1 MQQDPSEVGYG
12 APPMPPSPPGGAP
25 RAAPPAGVRT
35 DGGPG
40 QGVVAEREAEAAAT
54 RGRVDQ
60 LGRHAWAL
68 VGIGLSAVG
77 VLFLVSQMS
86 WIVVPAVLTGI
97 IGVIAAAPVGW
108 MSRRGVR
115 RGIATVVVY
124 IVIVAVVVA
133 AFVFVGRS
141 FVSQVGE
148 LTLDVPQLGE
158 DLAGQLDDLRQRI
171 ETASPAAADA
181 VARFRQSVV
190 DSTSS
195 FGADLADSVFGLVG
209 AGIGILT
216 GLLLGL
222 ILSFVVVKD
231 LPKLTAGMRRWLDR
245 SENMRARGAAAAMSR
260 SVTGFVRGQLLVA
273 VIVGLLKTLVFWLLG
288 LPYFVPLGVLSGVGN
303 LVPGIGPVVVA
314 IPPVLVAW
322 SQGGVAWALL
332 TIGALVVVQVAS
344 AWWFHPRLVGTVIE
358 LPTLIVIVAL
368 VIGAVSFGFFGLIA
382 AVPVAAA
389 IRDLVHWL
397 LLPEDRVEDEL
408 GSIDERKTP
417 QRRRFRDSRRR
428 AAGVASESTAPE
440 STAPE
445 STTSESTT
453 SESNG

>member
-1 MQQDPSEVGYG
+1 MQQDPSDLGLEDGHGSTHPV
-12 APPMPPSPPGGAP
+12 APPSPPSPPRATAAAASAAP
-25 RAAPPAGVRT
+25 GDRAAPGRMVGADDSGDT
-35 DGGPG
+35 D
-40 QGVVAEREAEAAAT
+40 AAST
-54 RGRVDQ
+54 RSRVDQ

-86 WIVVPAVLTGI
+86 WLVAPAVLTGI
-97 IGVIAAAPVGW
+97 IGVIAAAPVAW
-108 MSRRGVR
+108 LARRGVR
-115 RGIATVVVY
+115 RGLATVVVY
-124 IVIVAVVVA
+124 VVIVAVVVTT
-133 AFVFVGRS
+133 FVFVGRS

-181 VARFRQSVV
+181 VDRFRQSVV
-190 DSTSS
+190 ESTSS

-216 GLLLGL
+216 GLILGL
-222 ILSFVVVKD
+222 ILSFIVVKD
-231 LPKLTAGMRRWLDR
+231 LPKLTMGMRRWLAR
-245 SENMRARGAAAAMSR
+245 PENMRARGAAAAMAR

-273 VIVGLLKTLVFWLLG
+273 VIVGLIKTVVFWLLG

-303 LVPGIGPVVVA
+303 LVPGIGPVIVG

-332 TIGALVVVQVAS
+332 TAGALVIVQLAS

-368 VIGAVSFGFFGLIA
+368 VIGAVSFGFLGLIA

-397 LLPEDRVEDEL
+397 LLPADSLEDEL
-408 GSIDERKTP
+408 DAIDERKTP
-417 QRRRFRDSRRR
+417 QRRRFRASRRQ
-428 AAGVASESTAPE
+428 AAGAAADSGA
-440 STAPE
+440 
-445 STTSESTT
+445 
-453 SESNG
+453 

>member
-1 MQQDPSEVGYG
+1 M
-12 APPMPPSPPGGAP
+12 
-25 RAAPPAGVRT
+25 
-35 DGGPG
+35 
-40 QGVVAEREAEAAAT
+40 
-54 RGRVDQ
+54 DQ

-77 VLFLVSQMS
+77 VLFLVSRMS
-86 WIVVPAVLTGI
+86 WLVVPGVLTGI
-97 IGVIAAAPVGW
+97 IGVIAAAPVAW

-115 RGIATVVVY
+115 RGVATVAVY
-124 IVIVAVVVA
+124 LVIVAVIVA
-133 AFVFVGRS
+133 GFVLVGRS

-171 ETASPAAADA
+171 ESASPAAADA

-190 DSTSS
+190 DSSAN
-195 FGADLADSVFGLVG
+195 FGADLADSVFGLVATG
-209 AGIGILT
+209 FGLVT

-245 SENMRARGAAAAMSR
+245 AENRRARGAAAAMAR

-273 VIVGLLKTLVFWLLG
+273 VLVGLVKTLVFWLLG
-288 LPYFVPLGVLSGVGN
+288 LPYYVPLGVLSGVGN
-303 LVPGIGPVVVA
+303 LVPGIGPVVVG
-314 IPPVLVAW
+314 IPPVLIAW
-322 SQGGVAWALL
+322 SQGGFGWALL
-332 TIGALVVVQVAS
+332 TLGALVVVQLAS

-368 VIGAVSFGFFGLIA
+368 VVGAVSFGFFGLIA

-397 LLPEDRVEDEL
+397 LLPDDRLDDEL
-408 GSIDERKTP
+408 ATIDERKTP
-417 QRRRFRDSRRR
+417 QRRRFRDSRRAR
-428 AAGVASESTAPE
+428 PVPDGRS
-440 STAPE
+440 
-445 STTSESTT
+445 
-453 SESNG
+453 GG